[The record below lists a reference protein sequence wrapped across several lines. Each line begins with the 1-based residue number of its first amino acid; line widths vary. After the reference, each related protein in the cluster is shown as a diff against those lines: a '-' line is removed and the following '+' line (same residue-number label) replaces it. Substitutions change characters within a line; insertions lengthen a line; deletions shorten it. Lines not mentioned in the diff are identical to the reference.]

1 MPNLDQ
7 ESLFSVELVVDRLC
21 LSKTTVC
28 RFPSVAFRLLDF
40 PTLVIH
46 HVDLEL
52 AEMLRSK
59 IAADPYYKL
68 PVKFSE
74 FQDREGNFVV
84 QKGKSCLFKVSPNA
98 LQMHLANAPL
108 YVMIMDTYPCTP
120 KLVGSCSVP
129 LNIVMDELYDEI
141 CQQGVAIPLAK
152 GEKGS
157 FEIFTLMGM
166 KLGSVDFSYR
176 LLSLGGALLRH
187 IPDHMVAQVK
197 SQDNQTMQQTS
208 EQFWKASTA
217 PQILPSAQT
226 HSNQQSETDVL
237 HAVEKCLKDN
247 RTQTDEARVGNVG
260 VQTMKRQ
267 TRSQFKQSPPALDN
281 TVTDDV
287 IITGVVCPP
296 PLYYNSEADTSAA
309 VSLYRKQQAWMQLHN
324 RSDQDDS
331 SEDGTIR
338 QEDKFSDMDELQ
350 FKRPSASPSYQLQKK
365 TQRQRS
371 VPKFSPQKAFIGQRA
386 ISSQVTQF
394 PILQALM
401 AELLQLHEA
410 PISSASTT
418 SARRIRDT
426 GYQDIRRIPFAGGP
440 QTDRQSPSR
449 HERVVHSCKKTPVTV
464 PTNKYLVS
472 KEKRASVKV
481 SQSELVPG
489 LTHTQRLRLSKCNP
503 KLLKELEAK
512 EKDRIAKW
520 KQQREQGKQ
529 VRNFLDGERVMES
542 GDRDAAEGLELDNG
556 LSTVNQ
562 HHSYRRPIPT
572 PRSTLSM
579 ANKRLDSEQVNPDV
593 IYNEGLTKSG
603 GILISGFAAKDSDA
617 ARALGHAN
625 LQQETAMKNHLD
637 IKNSRLPGFGET
649 LIIHKGNDKTHFSDD
664 KMQVDPKT
672 EGKEP
677 KLQKIVLNDSDTE
690 DRAGNT
696 ALIGNEPQLQKV
708 VDSYSYD
715 FDKSTERSLDA
726 EFQLCESPDLRKI
739 IDNYSDESEEYNSG
753 TEETPAANSKSTF
766 NNVKGF
772 KPGTSGYSIKPSA
785 AKSPLLPIPAA
796 QNSLDVMRRPI
807 FESGET
813 TPSSE
818 MQVLHDSAQSQENPL
833 TSRRTPRT
841 KGRLSQELSELL
853 SSASVGLET
862 ISDALE
868 TLSEE
873 DSGEI
878 KYIETKDIKMAAGS
892 KLGYTWT

>member
-74 FQDREGNFVV
+74 FQDREGNFLV
-84 QKGKSCLFKVSPNA
+84 QKGKSCLFKVSPNT

-108 YVMIMDTYPCTP
+108 YVMIMDTYPGTP

-129 LNIVMDELYDEI
+129 LNVVMDELYDEI

-157 FEIFTLMGM
+157 FEIFTLMGI

-197 SQDNQTMQQTS
+197 SQDNQTIQQTS

-217 PQILPSAQT
+217 PQILPSAQEC
-226 HSNQQSETDVL
+226 NNKQSETEVL
-237 HAVEKCLKDN
+237 HAVEKCLKD
-247 RTQTDEARVGNVG
+247 TKMQTDEARVGNVG

-267 TRSQFKQSPPALDN
+267 PRSRFKHSSPALDN
-281 TVTDDV
+281 TDTDDI

-296 PLYYNSEADTSAA
+296 PLYYNSEADMSSA
-309 VSLYRKQQAWMQLHN
+309 VSLYRKQQAWMQLHS
-324 RSDQDDS
+324 RSDEDDLS
-331 SEDGTIR
+331 DDGTIR
-338 QEDKFSDMDELQ
+338 QEDKFSDIDESE
-350 FKRPSASPSYQLQKK
+350 FKRHSTAPSNQTQKKIQLQ
-365 TQRQRS
+365 RS
-371 VPKFSPQKAFIGQRA
+371 APKFSPQKAFIGQRA
-386 ISSQVTQF
+386 ISSQVAQF

-410 PISSASTT
+410 PISSASTS
-418 SARRIRDT
+418 SAGRTRDP
-426 GYQDIRRIPFAGGP
+426 GYQDIKRNPVAGGP
-440 QTDRQSPSR
+440 QTDRRSPAR
-449 HERVVHSCKKTPVTV
+449 HERVVNSYKKTRVIV
-464 PTNKYLVS
+464 PTNKYSVS
-472 KEKRASVKV
+472 KEKRAVAKV
-481 SQSELVPG
+481 SQTELVPG

-512 EKDRIAKW
+512 EKERVAKW

-529 VRNFLDGERVMES
+529 VRNFLDGGRVAEKS
-542 GDRDAAEGLELDNG
+542 VLEPGDRNTDQGLEIDNG
-556 LSTVNQ
+556 LSNLTQ
-562 HHSYRRPIPT
+562 YHSYRRPIPT

-579 ANKRLDSEQVNPDV
+579 ANKRLDGENVNPDG
-593 IYNEGLTKSG
+593 IYNEGLPKSG
-603 GILISGFAAKDSDA
+603 GIVISGFATKDSDA
-617 ARALGHAN
+617 ARALGYAN
-625 LQQETAMKNHLD
+625 LQQETGMKNRTD
-637 IKNSRLPGFGET
+637 IKNSRLPGFGAT
-649 LIIHKGNDKTHFSDD
+649 LIIHKGNDDTHFSHHDL
-664 KMQVDPKT
+664 QADPKL

-677 KLQKIVLNDSDTE
+677 LLQKVVEKDFDTE
-690 DRAGNT
+690 DREEKT
-696 ALIGNEPQLQKV
+696 DLIGNEPQLQKV

-726 EFQLCESPDLRKI
+726 GFELCESPNLKKI
-739 IDNYSDESEEYNSG
+739 TDQYSDESEEYNSG
-753 TEETPAANSKSTF
+753 TEEISAANSKS
-766 NNVKGF
+766 KGF
-772 KPGTSGYSIKPSA
+772 KPGTSGYSIKPNA
-785 AKSPLLPIPAA
+785 AKSPLLPISGARNP
-796 QNSLDVMRRPI
+796 LDVMRRPI

-818 MQVLHDSAQSQENPL
+818 MQVLHESAQSQENL
-833 TSRRTPRT
+833 STSRRTPRT
-841 KGRLSQELSELL
+841 KGKLSLELSELL
-853 SSASVGLET
+853 SSTSVGLET
-862 ISDALE
+862 FSDALE
-868 TLSEE
+868 TPSDE
-873 DSGEI
+873 DSGEM
-878 KYIETKDIKMAAGS
+878 KYLQTKDIKLTADS